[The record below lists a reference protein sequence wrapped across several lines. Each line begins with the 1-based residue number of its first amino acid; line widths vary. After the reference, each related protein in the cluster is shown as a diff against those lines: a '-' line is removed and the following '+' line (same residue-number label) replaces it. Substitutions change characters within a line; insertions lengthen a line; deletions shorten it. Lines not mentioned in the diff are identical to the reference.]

1 MTSPKKQRTDDE
13 TFVSDVEGWDE
24 PRMYID
30 DVIWQEF
37 EESTSWFFEE
47 HMYEHVVFNEEHW
60 LHALFNELML
70 ENGDEDIGITFEDF
84 LDRLHY
90 YENENE
96 EIPMFEQ
103 KIIWKFMSEEFM

>member
-1 MTSPKKQRTDDE
+1 MTSPKKQRTDE
-13 TFVSDVEGWDE
+13 TFAPIVEEWNE
-24 PRMYID
+24 PPMYID

-37 EESTSWFFEE
+37 EESTGWFFEE
-47 HMYEHVVFNEEHW
+47 HMYEPVVFNEGHW

-70 ENGDEDIGITFEDF
+70 ENGDEDVGITFEDF

-103 KIIWKFMSEEFM
+103 KIIWKFISEEFM